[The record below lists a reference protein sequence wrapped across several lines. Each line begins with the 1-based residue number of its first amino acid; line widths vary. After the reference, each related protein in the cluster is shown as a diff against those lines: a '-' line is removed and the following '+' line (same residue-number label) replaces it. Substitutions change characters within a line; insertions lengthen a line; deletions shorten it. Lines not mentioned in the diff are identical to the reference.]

1 MHLRSLIAVLAGVAA
16 LALAPG
22 ALAAIPAPPSGFT
35 TTWSDDFSGAA
46 NTGVSGSNW
55 LYDTGTCY
63 PGCPAGNWGTGEVE
77 SMSSSTANVY
87 QDGAGHLVIK
97 AIHSGSNPTSGW
109 TSGRI
114 ETQRTDFGAPAG
126 GIVRIQASIQQPN
139 VSGAAAQGYWPAFW
153 MLGSAFRGVYTNWPS
168 IGEVDILED
177 IDGQSN
183 VYGTLHCGTS
193 PGGPCNETSGIGS
206 GAHGCSG
213 CQTGYHTYAVEID
226 RSVSPEQIRWYLDGT
241 NYFTVRSNQ
250 VDATTWANAVD
261 HGFFVILDLAM
272 GGGWP
277 GNPTSST
284 ASGASMN
291 VDYVAVYTKA
301 ASGGGGGGGTGG
313 ISATSTIQAESYSAQ
328 SGTQTETT
336 TDTGGGQD
344 VGWIANGDWLQYNNV
359 NFGSG
364 GLHNF
369 NLRLASGAAAG
380 VSGTVEI
387 HLDSLSNPAIGSIS
401 IANTGG
407 WQSWRSVPGSMSTVT
422 GTHTVYLK
430 FVSGQPAD
438 FVNVNWFTFS

>member
-1 MHLRSLIAVLAGVAA
+1 MHLRSLVALATGIAALGLAPAA
-16 LALAPG
+16 LAAVP
-22 ALAAIPAPPSGFT
+22 AAPSGFT
-35 TTWSDDFSGAA
+35 TTWSDDFAGASG
-46 NTGVSGSNW
+46 TGVSSSNW

-63 PGCPAGNWGTGEVE
+63 PGCPAANWGTGEVE
-77 SMSSSTANVY
+77 SMSTSTANVF
-87 QDGAGHLVIK
+87 QNGSGQLVIK
-97 AIHSGSNPTSGW
+97 AIHSGSNATAGW

-153 MLGSAFRGVYTNWPS
+153 MLGTAFRGVYTNWPS

-177 IDGQSN
+177 INGQSN

-206 GAHGCSG
+206 GAHACGG
-213 CQTGYHTYAVEID
+213 CQTAYHTYAVEID

-241 NYFTVRSNQ
+241 NYFTVKSNQ

-261 HGFFVILDLAM
+261 HGFFIILDLAM
-272 GGGWP
+272 GGGWS

-301 ASGGGGGGGTGG
+301 ASSGGGGGV
-313 ISATSTIQAESYSAQ
+313 SATSTIQAESDNAQ

-359 NFGSG
+359 NFGTS

-369 NLRLASGAAAG
+369 TLRLASGAATG

-387 HLDSLSNPAIGSIS
+387 HLDSLSNPAIGSVS
-401 IANTGG
+401 IGNTGG
-407 WQSWRSVPGSMSTVT
+407 WQSWRSVAGTMSSVT

-430 FVSGQPAD
+430 FVSGQAAD